1 MALVTL
7 RFTTQGDDEAYV
19 NVVSDNNDNTVSH
32 FLVHNA
38 LLSGA
43 SLLVLVYDDNGDEI
57 HRSSFEQG
65 DGLFMVPGDA
75 GAALR
80 FRRRINKGDPASNF
94 SIGLS
99 EG

>member
-7 RFTTQGDDEAYV
+7 RIATQGDDEAYV
-19 NVVSDNNDNTVSH
+19 NVVSDNNDHTVSH
-32 FLVHNA
+32 FLVHNR

-43 SLLVLVYDDNGDEI
+43 NLLVLVYDDNGDEI
-57 HRSSFEQG
+57 HRDTFGQG

-80 FRRRINKGDPASNF
+80 FRRKINKGDPASNF
-94 SIGLS
+94 SVGLS
-99 EG
+99 G